1 MIKYLHVIVF
11 CYVCC
16 WRNIK
21 SVCCKRFKKFPE
33 FVSDKIIDS
42 SPILSELLG
51 WDRPDIQFEL
61 SLILQDVVCRRFYDA
76 GADGLKK
83 GFTIVV
89 VNLELNELLEMILC
103 HEAQTSGV
111 IHPSE

>member
-16 WRNIK
+16 WRNNK
-21 SVCCKRFKKFPE
+21 SVCCKRFKKF
-33 FVSDKIIDS
+33 
-42 SPILSELLG
+42 ELLG

-111 IHPSE
+111 IHQSE

>member
-1 MIKYLHVIVF
+1 MFVVDEIL
-11 CYVCC
+11 
-16 WRNIK
+16 NL
-21 SVCCKRFKKFPE
+21 CCKRFKKFPE

-89 VNLELNELLEMILC
+89 VNLELNELLEM
-103 HEAQTSGV
+103 SGGKTLDAGEWFCV
-111 IHPSE
+111 TRRRRVA